1 MMKLLKFSPL
11 LLLALTAGVI
21 PGCDQKGAFPPG
33 VKLPFAPSHYVTCF
47 KSMTTIPV
55 ESLTRDKVVRLV
67 ADLRKSE
74 LAKSRCGTDLLDWY
88 DRVRVAYGP
97 KKK

>member
-1 MMKLLKFSPL
+1 MTKLLKCAPL
-11 LLLALTAGVI
+11 LLLTLTAGII
-21 PGCDQKGAFPPG
+21 PGCDPKAAFPPG

-55 ESLTRDKVVRLV
+55 ESLTRDKIVRLV

-74 LAKSRCGTDLLDWY
+74 LAKSRCGSDLLDWY
-88 DRVRVAYGP
+88 ARVRVAYAP
-97 KKK
+97 KK

>member
-1 MMKLLKFSPL
+1 MKHLLKIAPL
-11 LLLALTAGVI
+11 LLLTLTAGVI
-21 PGCDQKGAFPPG
+21 PSCQNGAFPPG
-33 VKLPFAPSHYVTCF
+33 VKLPHAPSHYLTCF

-74 LAKSRCGTDLLDWY
+74 LAKSRCGQDLLDWY

-97 KKK
+97 KA